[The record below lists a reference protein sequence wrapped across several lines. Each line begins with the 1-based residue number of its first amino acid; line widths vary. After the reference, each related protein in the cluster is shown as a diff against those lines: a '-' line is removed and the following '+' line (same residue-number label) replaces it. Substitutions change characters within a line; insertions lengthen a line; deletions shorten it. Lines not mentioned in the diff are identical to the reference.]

1 MGIPVISNIFEN
13 EQDEQMRVM
22 AETTA
27 VGLTWQYRYLTVKWS
42 IYCMV
47 SAITSF
53 SAAALADY
61 TIIKTTEYSGL
72 VGWAL
77 ANIFG

>member
-27 VGLTWQYRYLTVKWS
+27 VGLTWQYRYLTIKWTAYCLLAS
-42 IYCMV
+42 IG
-47 SAITSF
+47 SF
-53 SAAALADY
+53 SAAVLVDY
-61 TIIKTTEYSGL
+61 TIVKTTEYSGF

>member
-27 VGLTWQYRYLTVKWS
+27 VGLTWQYRYLTIKWTVYCLASS
-42 IYCMV
+42 IG
-47 SAITSF
+47 SF
-53 SAAALADY
+53 SAAVLIDY
-61 TIIKTTEYSGL
+61 TIVKTTEYSGF
-72 VGWAL
+72 VGWAM

>member
-27 VGLTWQYRYLTVKWS
+27 VGLTWQYRYLTMKWAF
-42 IYCMV
+42 YCIV
-47 SAITSF
+47 SGLSSF
-53 SAAALADY
+53 TAAAIIDY
-61 TIIKTTEYSGL
+61 SIVKTTDHSGII
-72 VGWAL
+72 GWAM
-77 ANIFG
+77 ANLFG

>member
-1 MGIPVISNIFEN
+1 MGIPVISSIFEN

-27 VGLTWQYRYLTVKWS
+27 VGLTWQFRYLTVKWS